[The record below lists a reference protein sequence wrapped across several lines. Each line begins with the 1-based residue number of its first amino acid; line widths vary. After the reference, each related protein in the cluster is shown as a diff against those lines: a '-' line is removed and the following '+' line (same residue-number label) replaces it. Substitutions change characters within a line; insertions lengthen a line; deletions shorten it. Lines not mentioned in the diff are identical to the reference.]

1 MKNIL
6 FDLDG
11 TLLPMD
17 EDVFTRQYFGYLC
30 EKMAPLDFEPKR
42 LINTIWKGTEAM
54 YRNDGHCSNE
64 DAFWACYTEEYGEP
78 KEKNHHHFVDFY
90 SNEFNKA
97 ITSTSPTP
105 LAREIIDLCHRK
117 GLNVILATNP
127 LFPRMATLNRIHWAG
142 LDEDD
147 FSDITTYENSN
158 YCKPDVRYYQEII
171 DRNNIDPAESM
182 MVGNDITED
191 LSACDLG
198 MKTYLVTDCLLNKGS
213 RTDDSDYRGSLS
225 DLLQF
230 LKQL

>member
-30 EKMAPLDFEPKR
+30 EKMTPLGFEPKR

-54 YRNDGHCSNE
+54 YRNDGSCSNE
-64 DAFWACYTEEYGEP
+64 DAFWKCYQDEYNEP
-78 KEKNHHHFVDFY
+78 KEKNHQDFVDFY
-90 SNEFNKA
+90 ANEFNKA

-105 LAREIIDLCHRK
+105 LAREIIDVCHEK
-117 GLNVILATNP
+117 GWNIILATNP
-127 LFPRMATLNRIHWAG
+127 LFPRVGTLNRIRWAG
-142 LDEDD
+142 LKEED
-147 FSDITTYENSN
+147 FMDITTYENSF
-158 YCKPDVRYYQEII
+158 YCKPNVMYYSEIVE
-171 DRNNIDPAESM
+171 RNGIDPSDSM

-191 LSACDLG
+191 LSAGDLG

-213 RTDDSDYRGSLS
+213 RTDDADYRGSLS